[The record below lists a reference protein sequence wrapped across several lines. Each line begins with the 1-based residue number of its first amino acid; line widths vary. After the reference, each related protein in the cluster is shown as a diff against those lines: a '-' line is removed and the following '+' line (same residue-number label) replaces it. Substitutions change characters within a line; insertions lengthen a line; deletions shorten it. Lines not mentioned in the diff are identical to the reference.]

1 MALKVDADY
10 AKAGART
17 LALTFQEAKVSEVRI
32 SDLAEA
38 VIAPALLPRT
48 PLSHQILLAI
58 KELELKFPLR
68 GAVTAM
74 GGPGGDSSSKSN
86 SSKGDSSNEGSTSSP
101 VKQPRSGG
109 AAVDESWSSRGCKIS
124 RKFLEGAHSPAWL
137 ALGGR
142 APRA

>member
-1 MALKVDADY
+1 VALKVDADY

-68 GAVTAM
+68 GSVTAM
-74 GGPGGDSSSKSN
+74 GGPGSDSSSKSD
-86 SSKGDSSNEGSTSSP
+86 SSSNEGSTSGS

-109 AAVDESWSSRGCKIS
+109 AAVGAYLLSYLDETTLI
-124 RKFLEGAHSPAWL
+124 
-137 ALGGR
+137 GR
-142 APRA
+142 ASGSGGTFIFERAS

>member
-48 PLSHQILLAI
+48 SHQILLAI

-74 GGPGGDSSSKSN
+74 GMPGSDSSSSSN
-86 SSKGDSSNEGSTSSP
+86 DAGGDSSNEGSTSM

-109 AAVDESWSSRGCKIS
+109 AAVGAYLLSYLDETTLI
-124 RKFLEGAHSPAWL
+124 
-137 ALGGR
+137 GR
-142 APRA
+142 ASGSGGTFIFERAS

>member
-1 MALKVDADY
+1 VALKVDADY

-74 GGPGGDSSSKSN
+74 GGPGGDSSAGGSN
-86 SSKGDSSNEGSTSSP
+86 SSKDDSSNEGSTSGP

-109 AAVDESWSSRGCKIS
+109 AAVGAYLLSYLDETTLI
-124 RKFLEGAHSPAWL
+124 
-137 ALGGR
+137 GR
-142 APRA
+142 ASGSGGTFIFERAS

>member
-86 SSKGDSSNEGSTSSP
+86 SKGDSSNEGSTSSP

-109 AAVDESWSSRGCKIS
+109 AAV
-124 RKFLEGAHSPAWL
+124 GAYLLSYL
-137 ALGGR
+137 DDTTLIGR
-142 APRA
+142 ASGSGGTFIFERAS

>member
-58 KELELKFPLR
+58 KELELKFPR
-68 GAVTAM
+68 GTVTAM
-74 GGPGGDSSSKSN
+74 GMPGSDSSSSSN
-86 SSKGDSSNEGSTSSP
+86 DAGGDSSNEGSTSM

-109 AAVDESWSSRGCKIS
+109 AAVGAYLLSYLDETTLI
-124 RKFLEGAHSPAWL
+124 
-137 ALGGR
+137 GR
-142 APRA
+142 ASGSGGTFIFERAS

>member
-74 GGPGGDSSSKSN
+74 GGPGSDSSSKSN
-86 SSKGDSSNEGSTSSP
+86 SSSNEGST
-101 VKQPRSGG
+101 
-109 AAVDESWSSRGCKIS
+109 
-124 RKFLEGAHSPAWL
+124 
-137 ALGGR
+137 
-142 APRA
+142 

>member
-74 GGPGGDSSSKSN
+74 GGPGSDSSSKSN
-86 SSKGDSSNEGSTSSP
+86 SSSNEGSTST

-109 AAVDESWSSRGCKIS
+109 AAVGAYLLSYLDETTLI
-124 RKFLEGAHSPAWL
+124 
-137 ALGGR
+137 GR
-142 APRA
+142 ASGSGGTFIFERAS

>member
-74 GGPGGDSSSKSN
+74 GGPGGRLIVK
-86 SSKGDSSNEGSTSSP
+86 KQLFEG
-101 VKQPRSGG
+101 RLI
-109 AAVDESWSSRGCKIS
+109 ERGLDI
-124 RKFLEGAHSPAWL
+124 
-137 ALGGR
+137 
-142 APRA
+142 

>member
-1 MALKVDADY
+1 VALKVDADY

-74 GGPGGDSSSKSN
+74 GGPGGDSSAGGSN
-86 SSKGDSSNEGSTSSP
+86 SSNEGSTSGP

-109 AAVDESWSSRGCKIS
+109 AAVGAYLLSYLDETTLI
-124 RKFLEGAHSPAWL
+124 
-137 ALGGR
+137 GR
-142 APRA
+142 ASGSGGTFIFERAS

>member
-68 GAVTAM
+68 GAVTAL
-74 GGPGGDSSSKSN
+74 GGPGSDSSSKSD
-86 SSKGDSSNEGSTSSP
+86 SSNGDSSNEGSTSGP
-101 VKQPRSGG
+101 VKEPRSGG
-109 AAVDESWSSRGCKIS
+109 AAV
-124 RKFLEGAHSPAWL
+124 GAYLLSYL
-137 ALGGR
+137 DDTTLIGR
-142 APRA
+142 ASGSGGTFIFERAS